1 MRSWQAAVV
10 AAALMGSAEVGA
22 QPGPRVEKMK
32 APVAGKKGKFGGPKG
47 KKPGKAG
54 KAGKASGPRGAGG
67 PGRPGGSASA
77 GSGGGRTTRDAMKAA
92 GFLQLRS
99 QQFRL
104 AVEAS
109 RTALEKGGTEAD
121 LLVYATACARL
132 GDFTTARGSGLGLD
146 GVDGWDLYG
155 MRGQADALLALG
167 DAAAARALRRS
178 RLVDP
183 LGDAEEMTIHLT
195 LLDDALAAGDLE
207 AAAEALS
214 WAEAVAPD
222 APAVHGAAA
231 ELALVEGRWDDAEAA
246 LWLAAPDG
254 ARSTAEYT
262 LSAGRVALALG
273 DLDAAEDLTRALMRG
288 NPRDPRAIRLRAEVL
303 LSEGDAAGA
312 LSLLNRNFARTW
324 GELWHPELLAVE
336 AVALHH
342 HGDTEGAR
350 AALGRARTLY
360 PASPFTASAAVWLA
374 APPQGPGR

>member
-1 MRSWQAAVV
+1 MRCWTAAVV
-10 AAALMGSAEVGA
+10 IAAWVGSSPGLA
-22 QPGPRVEKMK
+22 QPGPRIEKMK
-32 APVAGKKGKFGGPKG
+32 VPPAGKKGKFGGPKG
-47 KKPGKAG
+47 KKAG
-54 KAGKASGPRGAGG
+54 GSGPRAKSAKAGG
-67 PGRPGGSASA
+67 PGIAPAT
-77 GSGGGRTTRDAMKAA
+77 GGGRTTKDAMKAA

-146 GVDGWDLYG
+146 GVDGWDLFG

-167 DAAAARALRRS
+167 DPAAAQALRRS
-178 RLVDP
+178 RLVDIQ
-183 LGDAEEMTIHLT
+183 GDSEEMTIHLT
-195 LLDDALAAGDLE
+195 LFDDALAAGDLA

-214 WAEAVAPD
+214 WARTVAPD
-222 APAVHGAAA
+222 APAVHGAEA
-231 ELALVEGRWDDAEAA
+231 ELAAVEGRWDDADAA

-254 ARSTAEYT
+254 GRSTAEFT
-262 LSAGRVALALG
+262 LSAGRVALAMG

-288 NPRDPRAIRLRAEVL
+288 NPRDARAIRLRAEVL
-303 LSEGDAAGA
+303 LSLGDPAAA
-312 LSLLNRNFARTW
+312 LSLLSRNFARTW

-342 HGDTEGAR
+342 HGDAEGAR
-350 AALGRARTLY
+350 AALGRARSLY
-360 PASPFTASAAVWLA
+360 PDSPFTASAAIWLA
-374 APPQGPGR
+374 APAPAPGR